1 MRILRKETKGTKVE
15 RKQALHEETER
26 TEKSDNM
33 KRQMI
38 LTLEDN
44 PSACANLSWRG
55 ACEFETGTVAH
66 SHYQRYV
73 SSCRPDGGIFHL
85 QKKYITS
92 FFSGFGPS
100 DAANE

>member
-1 MRILRKETKGTKVE
+1 MRILHKETKGTKVE

-44 PSACANLSWRG
+44 PERLR
-55 ACEFETGTVAH
+55 EFELAGCV
-66 SHYQRYV
+66 RV
-73 SSCRPDGGIFHL
+73 
-85 QKKYITS
+85 
-92 FFSGFGPS
+92 
-100 DAANE
+100 